1 MNLQLI
7 QVPGG
12 CTAELQPL
20 DVSFNGP
27 LLMKRKQIWVA
38 NKLLHPFAIDSA
50 QATIERAQQ
59 AYAAM
64 PKSQALTAFRSA
76 WLID

>member
-20 DVSFNGP
+20 DASFNGP
-27 LLMKRKQIWVA
+27 LLMKRKQIWAA
-38 NKLLHPFAIDSA
+38 NKLLHPFAVDSA

-64 PKSQALTAFRSA
+64 PKSLALTAFRIT

>member
-20 DVSFNGP
+20 DVGFNGP
-27 LLMKRKQIWVA
+27 LLMKRKQIWA
-38 NKLLHPFAIDSA
+38 AQKLLHPFASDSA
-50 QATIERAQQ
+50 QAALERAQQ

-64 PKSQALTAFRSA
+64 AKSLALTAFRSA